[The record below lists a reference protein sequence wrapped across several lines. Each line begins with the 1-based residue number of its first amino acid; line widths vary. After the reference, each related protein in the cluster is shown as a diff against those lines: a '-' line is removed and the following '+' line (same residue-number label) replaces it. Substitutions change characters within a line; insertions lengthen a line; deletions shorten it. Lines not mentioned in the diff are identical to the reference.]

1 MTRFKII
8 LLLFFAFAKANSVQ
22 AQSENVKLEREQRV
36 ESSLFT
42 DNASSLVWEIAGKRK
57 VKFYKEFDGD
67 KTSLEAKFK
76 KRRQRYSIEFSL
88 DGTLEDVEIEVKRK
102 DIDLTLWKKITIELD
117 SISDQWRV
125 EKMQQQY
132 VSNPFN
138 KEGLLLK
145 IEEKEF
151 DNLELIVAFKSNR
164 KIYRKELL
172 FNTEGEIINQRN
184 VNRLAYDFLLF

>member
-8 LLLFFAFAKANSVQ
+8 LLLFFAFAKANSVH

-36 ESSLFT
+36 DSSLFT
-42 DNASSLVWEIAGKRK
+42 VSALSLVQEIAVDRK

-102 DIDLTLWKKITIELD
+102 DIDLLLWKKIKIQLD
-117 SISDQWRV
+117 SVSDQWRV